1 MTSTSP
7 SLELTKL
14 VLRSVSSVV
23 ELISK
28 KPIPPYVKNITLEI
42 MAEDDNEE
50 DVEVSRTALNN
61 NFS

>member
-1 MTSTSP
+1 M
-7 SLELTKL
+7 
-14 VLRSVSSVV
+14 LRSVSSVV